1 MISRLKPWQLGAVLA
16 AICGIVIGILEWR
29 STAVTRS
36 PSYLLGTL
44 PLNGAVSGYLDVA
57 KLRSS
62 GVLEELVGKEANEDA
77 DYRAFAE
84 QIGFNYRTDL
94 NGIAASYSNGG
105 LYATMRGRFNWPKL
119 NAYAVAQK
127 GECTNGLCSMPA
139 SRPHQSISFTML
151 SADILAWAVTDQPL
165 GVERIGFGKGTGQS
179 DAVGPSAVLWIS
191 APGSSFRDPSSV
203 PTGTRAF
210 LEPLSAAQSASF
222 SLEPAK
228 SGKFEVHMQAPCASA
243 DVAAQLAKVL
253 NQTTDVLRSVIVHEK
268 LAPDKGSLSGVLVSG
283 RFETRAASV
292 DGLWPIDS
300 AVIQSLIS
308 GDVR

>member
-1 MISRLKPWQLGAVLA
+1 MSSRFKTWQMGALLA
-16 AICGIVIGILEWR
+16 AVCGIVIGILEWR
-29 STAVTRS
+29 STAVRRT
-36 PSYLLGTL
+36 PAYLLGTL
-44 PLNGAVSGYLDVA
+44 PLNGSVNGYLSVA

-77 DYRAFAE
+77 DYRAFAG

-94 NGIAASYSNGG
+94 DGIAVSYSDSG
-105 LYATMRGRFNWPKL
+105 LYAAVRGRFNWAKL
-119 NAYAVAQK
+119 TAYAAAQK

-139 SRPHQSISFTML
+139 GRPQQSISFTML
-151 SADILAWAVTDQPL
+151 SQDTLGWAVSDQAL

-179 DAVGPSAVLWIS
+179 NVPSSAILWIS

-210 LEPLSAAQSASF
+210 LEPLSAAQSANF
-222 SLEPAK
+222 SLEPAT
-228 SGKFEVHMQAPCASA
+228 SGGKLEIHMVASCASA
-243 DVAAQLAKVL
+243 DIAGQLAKVL
-253 NQTTDVLRSVIVHEK
+253 NQTTEVLRSVIVREK

-283 RFETRAASV
+283 RFDTRAASV
-292 DGLWPIDS
+292 EGSWPIDS
-300 AVIQSLIS
+300 AVIQSLVS